1 VLDWTRAQI
10 AVMRPDPHARAMR
23 AVVADLVD
31 TVAGTTYF
39 VKRISGVWQR
49 YDLPG
54 EHPWVGASVPDLA
67 LADGTRLADH
77 LHDGTGLLLD
87 FGGVPPQVDS
97 GVPPQVDSGVPPQV
111 DSGVPPQVDSRVRTV
126 RTVRAECPDEPEL
139 PGVLVRPDGFVAW
152 AGGDGLDAALATW
165 FG

>member
-1 VLDWTRAQI
+1 MLDWTRAQI

-97 GVPPQVDSGVPPQV
+97 GVPPQVDS
-111 DSGVPPQVDSRVRTV
+111 RVRTV